1 MLFLSGAL
9 FPLKG
14 LPAWLAVITRVALLA
29 YDVDPLRHLVFEL
42 QNMLA
47 VVAERFATGVT
58 LFGYSLPTAL
68 GTPSDV
74 RFPYAL
80 RHRDRHRPSP
90 RITALRSWPAAVWWS
105 SPTAAAGG
113 LRPRRWSGHA
123 VRPGRRVL
131 AGPLPPPDDRAD
143 APVTCRSRMTK
154 VTHGWEGGLYGL
166 CRAATNLAMRALHPF
181 MWRCL

>member
-1 MLFLSGAL
+1 MQLLLLPMLFLSGAL

-29 YDVDPLRHLVFEL
+29 YDVDPLRHLVFEP

-90 RITALRSWPAAVWWS
+90 RITALRSWPAHP
-105 SPTAAAGG
+105 SPLPFTGW
-113 LRPRRWSGHA
+113 RPRPDAASLA
-123 VRPGRRVL
+123 RR
-131 AGPLPPPDDRAD
+131 
-143 APVTCRSRMTK
+143 
-154 VTHGWEGGLYGL
+154 
-166 CRAATNLAMRALHPF
+166 
-181 MWRCL
+181 